1 MANLLVRD
9 GSLRRVIEA
18 AQAAPSLHNT
28 QPWHFA
34 VDDGG
39 TLQVRADLDRALWVA
54 DPRARALYLSCGAAL
69 FNIRAAIRMNGFNPL
84 VWPLPQ
90 PTFSPTVLAVVR
102 AEPGRP
108 PSLAEREMF
117 HAIWRR
123 HTDRRPFDSD
133 PLPGPVRTALEEAAG
148 FEFASLR
155 LLSSRD
161 AATVLTLASRAGAEL
176 ARDAEHQAEM
186 QDWVGTDSEQDGIPA
201 AALPERARRRPAP
214 VRDDD
219 MAGAVPTIPRQSGD
233 YEQFPLLAVLTTE
246 RDEPA
251 DWLRA
256 GQAMQRVLLTATVH
270 GLAASFLYQPI
281 ELTDMRGDQAPAWP
295 WPEHPQMIF
304 RLGYGHGP
312 AAAPRRPVDEVLSR
326 TTTAE

>member
-1 MANLLVRD
+1 MARLLVRD
-9 GSLRRVIEA
+9 GSLHRVIEA
-18 AQAAPSLHNT
+18 AQAAPSFHNAR
-28 QPWHFA
+28 PWHFA

-39 TLQVRADLDRALWVA
+39 TLQVRANLDRALWVA
-54 DPRARALYLSCGAAL
+54 DPRARSLYLSCGAAL

-123 HTDRRPFDSD
+123 HTDRRPSGPD
-133 PLPGPVRTALEEAAG
+133 PLPGAVRTALEDAAG

-155 LLSSRD
+155 LLSPPD
-161 AATVLTLASRAGAEL
+161 TATVLTLASQAGAEL
-176 ARDAEHQAEM
+176 AGDAEHQAEP
-186 QDWVGTDSEQDGIPA
+186 QDW
-201 AALPERARRRPAP
+201 
-214 VRDDD
+214 
-219 MAGAVPTIPRQSGD
+219 AGVVPTIPRQSGD
-233 YEQFPLLAVLTTE
+233 YEQFPLVAVLTTE

-281 ELTDMRGDQAPAWP
+281 ELTDMRGDLALAWP

-304 RLGYGHGP
+304 RLGYGRG
-312 AAAPRRPVDEVLSR
+312 AAASPRRPVDEALSR
-326 TTTAE
+326 TTAAEQPG